1 MIEGHY
7 DTFDRAK
14 FTFIE
19 SIYDG
24 IGKADAAAEYYFAS
38 LNLQRHGYDLNNQ
51 DDTLLKMADIILKD
65 NHDWF
70 QEQFMSGSEIAQNPS
85 LQPSRVVTPEPGQPF
100 TGANIQMNPGDPN
113 SDSHHDID
121 YFGSSLFPLHGDN
134 MVDHVA
140 GFYLGD
146 TPGQTPS
153 RDHADI
159 TNHFH
164 RKNSQTGDAEY
175 NPSAFLR
182 NSANYGKLADDMT
195 NHDIYERHF
204 NDWKSNN
211 DPVVSLMTQQMHEQG
226 IFDDDEIN
234 HRLAMKHM
242 EESKEGWKDNL
253 KFTDYML
260 GLEWTTPEERQ
271 KVYDHIA
278 RFGLTNKNNPLKL
291 RGGNDWVPRIVQNIQ
306 NRFAPIFD
314 HWVGKAHIPGYN
326 TKAIREREPSA
337 AREPGPTENMSA
349 FGAVENGYQRAID
362 YLQEMENIP
371 SIDLTQRPFLNE
383 EFSSDPNDP
392 NKVVN
397 RSIQFVK
404 PIKRKDQF
412 LGEEV
417 GMDFKTMRAL
427 LGVDSNGRLHSPCQH
442 PVYKDRWNPE
452 EGPFNQE
459 EVDKIMR
466 ERINR
471 TRNIFAGKIGR
482 REASIH
488 YAPHIDEEDF
498 DSEYT
503 KGGTSNDS
511 LATYWG
517 KPFKVGGLNKNP
529 QLLLELLHQA
539 TLLHGKNHFKTG
551 IKGEE
556 EEEADIF
563 EQAFAQMR
571 AGEEKVGPYDEGYP
585 ADQVTMDRKG
595 YEQSLF
601 FMKNPNTGKLEHRRL
616 HEDSDG
622 GEHLT
627 FNTKSAFAP
636 FLPRPME
643 VVDSKFS
650 DKAQVDFAHPE
661 HAINIHS
668 AGFANHFNKDV
679 GTNNFFSRHA
689 QSLNPAVTNL
699 HLNEYEAAVDSPEAT
714 DKEQGDIRDKLEGK
728 ITGHFKTHNPFTFRG
743 GHDPAARE
751 KDAGKDAV
759 LIAQHKHLAGPP
771 GTPVEIGQ
779 VGNVHRPMDK
789 EVYLPLTYGEGY
801 VNMSRANKVRADN
814 LKRQIADLENAAS
827 QEEGEASQI
836 IENKLIELEEE
847 LEDIPTLEP
856 KMFGDKMPEGTK
868 MLLEK
873 LEADDQAY
881 ADLAKQ
887 KAAEFPELFDR
898 SLPPDIIEGNLR
910 QFARMLNDYLHQ
922 APSEAHGLSSLTSR
936 DEYGEKEMNENF
948 NPIAESAKDFAH
960 NSDVKFSWVDF
971 VRGGANQERY
981 MAKLAEDLGLNP
993 EDFHTQQTMKHFL
1006 EDVVDPIVDD
1016 MESQGMYDEL
1026 RDLEIPIQTIGNF
1039 AKHHFDTPDADF
1051 GATLEQMRKT
1061 RGFDNEDAS
1070 NLTTMVD
1077 NLRNALVP
1085 HRRGM
1090 GGAEKAGVDERN
1102 YQMGFDIHHAV
1113 NPDERVHEHFNEE
1126 LKRLQEMKDK
1136 AFTGPQRNRVE
1147 NDIKNFKSKMIN
1159 SSLVLDKR
1167 TKQTLQDK
1175 HAEKHGESYRKGKHF
1190 KSTSKSYR
1198 AQQTLDSLIHSD
1210 PFVEPSAAPAAVTAR
1225 LSGRV
1230 TKPIEPV
1237 GPNAHNI
1244 VASTYNSS
1252 GKRMEF
1258 GHNVPVTFDYKI
1270 GKDGKIQITHLLE
1283 PKRERLVQPTMGIWR
1298 GAGLTDVLYG
1308 TNWGQYN
1315 LEEHQ
1320 PAQFKNNRNE
1330 SNTFAKSDANLAT
1343 LTNPDIIRKDIAKEV
1358 PILQPMHRIFELDD
1372 LEHLR
1377 GFTGDWIVSVMPEGE
1392 RGFVKKEDDEV
1403 TSTNFTLSDE
1413 DKDNFKKVTDNDYHL
1428 DVFKTEEGY
1437 YIFDVL
1443 KYDDKEVHD
1452 VPIDDRIK
1460 ILRGGLE
1467 GVENVHVPSASDT
1480 RLTDDAGLK
1489 VTVEDLQKENEKLL
1503 LRDAKSTYMAGEL
1516 RHPKWVLLSPG
1527 NDVVLRVLERR
1538 GNGPYTYRFGTG
1550 PITKDEELGDRAVE
1564 ADGEVYMDVGA
1575 AFDSDEKYN
1584 EGDHVRVNV
1593 SNVGESE
1600 TAEGQ
1605 KLFTVTGSKIEE
1617 EAEGEGL
1624 VSQETLGLL
1633 AKAEDSQWLCEV
1645 YRAGGGIRV
1654 TMPQGDVV
1662 YKCTQSGQSWTA
1674 HSPLASNGYLIRMSE
1689 SQRPYWAPV
1698 AGALLKADVQIAA
1711 PVEEQEDKA
1720 EVHETEGD
1728 GKPLIPP
1735 KKIQDSEWWAKQ
1747 QKDKVLV
1754 KGLQLVEKLL
1764 KSGVGAVGQS
1774 STGTMGLGIDYATP
1788 IESPMGP
1795 TNLHDKKTM
1804 PDYDVRDMEEDSSID
1819 EDTEEKK
1826 EPKHMTVPTEEGVLE
1841 ITEDSAVFR
1850 T

>member
-51 DDTLLKMADIILKD
+51 DGTLLKMADVILKEGD
-65 NHDWF
+65 DWF

-121 YFGSSLFPLHGDN
+121 YFGSSLFPLHGDK
-134 MVDHVA
+134 MADHVA

-242 EESKEGWKDNL
+242 EEAKEGWKDNL
-253 KFTDYML
+253 NLTNYLL
-260 GLEWTTPEERQ
+260 GLEWTTPEEQQ

-306 NRFAPIFD
+306 NRFASIHD

-326 TKAIREREPSA
+326 TKAIKEREPSA

-417 GMDFKTMRAL
+417 GMDFDTMRAL
-427 LGVDSNGRLHSPCQH
+427 LGVDLDGRLHAPGQH

-488 YAPHIDEEDF
+488 YAPYIHEEDF
-498 DSEYT
+498 DPEYT

-511 LATYWG
+511 LPTYWG

-529 QLLLELLHQA
+529 QLLFELLHQA
-539 TLLHGKNHFKTG
+539 TLLHGKNHFKTD

-556 EEEADIF
+556 KELDVF

-585 ADQVTMDRKG
+585 ADQVTMDSKG

-643 VVDSKFS
+643 VVDSKYS
-650 DKAQVDFAHPE
+650 DKPQVDFAHPE

-699 HLNEYEAAVDSPEAT
+699 HLNEYEAAVDELD
-714 DKEQGDIRDKLEGK
+714 DKKQYEIKQKLRGN
-728 ITGHFKTHNPFTFRG
+728 INGHFTTHNPFTFRG

-779 VGNVHRPMDK
+779 VHDGHRPMDK
-789 EVYLPLTYGEGY
+789 EVYLPLTHGEDY
-801 VNMSRANKVRADN
+801 VNRTRANKVRADN
-814 LKRQIADLENAAS
+814 LKRQIAELESAAS
-827 QEEGEASQI
+827 EEEGETNQI
-836 IENKLIELEEE
+836 IENKLMDLEEQ
-847 LEDIPTLEP
+847 LSMIPTLEP

-881 ADLAKQ
+881 AKLAQQ

-910 QFARMLNDYLHQ
+910 QFARMLNDYLYQ
-922 APSEAHGLSSLTSR
+922 TPSEAHGLTSLTSR

-960 NSDVKFSWVDF
+960 NSDVKFSYVDF
-971 VRGGANQERY
+971 LRGGANRERY
-981 MAKLAEDLGLNP
+981 MAKLSEDLGLNP

-1006 EDVVDPIVDD
+1006 EDVVNPIIDE

-1136 AFTGPQRNRVE
+1136 AFTGPQRNRVQ
-1147 NDIKNFKSKMIN
+1147 NDIKNFKLKMIN

-1210 PFVEPSAAPAAVTAR
+1210 PFVEPGAAPAAVTAR

-1252 GKRMEF
+1252 GNRMEF

-1270 GKDGKIQITHLLE
+1270 GKDGKIQIIHLPE

-1308 TNWGQYN
+1308 TDWGQYN

-1343 LTNPDIIRKDIAKEV
+1343 LTNPDIIRKEIAKEV

-1538 GNGPYTYRFGTG
+1538 GNGPYTYRLGTG
-1550 PITKDEELGDRAVE
+1550 PVTKDEELGDRAVE

-1674 HSPLASNGYLIRMSE
+1674 HSPLASNNYLIRMSE

-1698 AGALLKADVQIAA
+1698 AGALLKANVQIAA

-1735 KKIQDSEWWAKQ
+1735 KKIPDAEWWAKQ

-1826 EPKHMTVPTEEGVLE
+1826 ESKHMTVPTEEGVLE